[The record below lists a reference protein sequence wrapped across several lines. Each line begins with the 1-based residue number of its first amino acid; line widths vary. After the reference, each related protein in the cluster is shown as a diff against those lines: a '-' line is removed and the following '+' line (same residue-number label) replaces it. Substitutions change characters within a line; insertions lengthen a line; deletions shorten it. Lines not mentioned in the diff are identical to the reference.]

1 MKRTSRILALVAAL
15 FAAPP
20 SSAHEQGDR
29 AMGVV
34 ESVTAD
40 RIVIKASDGHSV
52 AFTITPETRFF
63 QGEKPARPEDVR
75 VGQRA
80 VVHGKRDGERIH
92 AERVKLGAT
101 KASK

>member
-15 FAAPP
+15 FAASP
-20 SSAHEQGDR
+20 SAAHEQGDR

-40 RIVIKASDGHSV
+40 RIVIKAADGHSV
-52 AFTITPETRFF
+52 AFTVTPETRFF
-63 QGEKPARPEDVR
+63 QDEKPARPEDVR

-80 VVHGKRDGERIH
+80 VVHGKRDGERIQ
-92 AERVKLGAT
+92 AERVRLSAMKS
-101 KASK
+101 SK